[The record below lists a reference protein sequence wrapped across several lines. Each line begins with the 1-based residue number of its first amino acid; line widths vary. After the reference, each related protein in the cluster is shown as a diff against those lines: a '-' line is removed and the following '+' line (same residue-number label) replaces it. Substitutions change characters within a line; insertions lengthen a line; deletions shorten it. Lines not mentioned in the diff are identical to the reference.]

1 MVIPF
6 TNLSQFF
13 SLYFHFP
20 FCTKKCPYCHFFVL
34 PDQENLKISFL
45 NGLLKE
51 WELRYPSFQNKEIVS
66 LYFGGGTPTLF
77 PEGIK
82 EILERAKSLHLSPN
96 IEITVEANPEE
107 VTPSLMQSL
116 KEWGVNRISM
126 GVQSFDDAT
135 LRILGRNHS
144 AKKAITA
151 IETIAEAGIE
161 NISIDLMYELPS
173 QTVESWKE
181 TVKQAATLPITH
193 LSLYNLTFEPNTL
206 YHKKRKELLPT
217 LPKEESNLEMLTFAC
232 DVFETVG
239 LKRYEISAFAKE
251 NKVSIHNT
259 GYWIGRPFLGFG
271 PSAFSFFEGSRFR
284 NHPHLN
290 RYSEDL
296 QIGKFPVDFEEK
308 LPYPANVHELLAIR
322 LRLFEGIDLNDF
334 EMPRECYKI
343 LKELEEEGFLLE
355 HGDRITLTKQGHLFY
370 DTIAEKIIL

>member
-6 TNLSQFF
+6 TDPSQFF

-34 PDQENLKISFL
+34 PDQEDLKASFL
-45 NGLLKE
+45 KGILKE
-51 WELRYPSFQNKEIVS
+51 WELRFPYFQNKEMVS

-107 VTPSLMQSL
+107 VTLPLMRSL

-126 GVQSFDDAT
+126 GVQSFDEAT

-144 AKKAITA
+144 AKKAISA

-181 TVKQAATLPITH
+181 TVKQTATLPITH

-206 YHKKRKELLPT
+206 YYKKRKQLLPT
-217 LPKEESNLEMLTFAC
+217 LPKDESSLEMLTFAT
-232 DVFETVG
+232 DFFESIG

-251 NKVSIHNT
+251 EKVSIHNT

-271 PSAFSFFEGSRFR
+271 PSAFSFIEGSRFR
-284 NHPHLN
+284 NHLHLK
-290 RYSEDL
+290 RYCEDL
-296 QIGKFPVDFEEK
+296 SIGKLPIDFEEK

-322 LRLFEGIDLNDF
+322 LRLFEGIDLKNF
-334 EMPRECYKI
+334 EMPSECHHI
-343 LKELEEEGFLLE
+343 IRELEKEGFLIQK
-355 HGDRITLTKQGHLFY
+355 GDRIALTRQGHLFY
-370 DTIAEKIIL
+370 DTVAEKIIL